1 MVLCSMFGRYS
12 TFADG
17 KLNAKKLNL
26 KHKTMNKFKKTV
38 LMLCLILSGAFC
50 YAHSE
55 VGMNQ
60 KEDGTSIIVIK
71 NASASGSE
79 KGGAISP
86 ILNGHVLT
94 VVFSEN
100 LGQVYVEVATAAG
113 ASVHCLSVLTPNGLQ
128 VYIPNAGNYIVTFT
142 LSNGDEYYGE
152 FTITD

>member
-1 MVLCSMFGRYS
+1 
-12 TFADG
+12 
-17 KLNAKKLNL
+17 
-26 KHKTMNKFKKTV
+26 MNKFRKTV
-38 LMLCLILSGAFC
+38 LMFCLILSGAFC

-71 NASASGSE
+71 NASASGTE
-79 KGGAISP
+79 KDGAISP
-86 ILNGHVLT
+86 TLNGHVLT

-100 LGQVYVEVATAAG
+100 LGQVYVEVATVVG

-142 LSNGDEYYGE
+142 LPNGDEYYGE